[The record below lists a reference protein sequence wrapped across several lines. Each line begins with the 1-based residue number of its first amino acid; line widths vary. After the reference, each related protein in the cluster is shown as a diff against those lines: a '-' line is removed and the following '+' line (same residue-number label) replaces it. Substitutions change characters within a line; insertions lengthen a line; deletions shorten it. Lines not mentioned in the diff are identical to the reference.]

1 MRIDLERRFRN
12 MEDFYPNRYSFH
24 CECKILNNYG
34 QYKNK
39 RYILNTKYDIGDIN
53 FLTRRFFLMKY
64 KKR

>member
-1 MRIDLERRFRN
+1 